1 MNAADDPGNVDPAE
15 VAKFDALASRW
26 WDPEGEFKPLH
37 QLNPLR
43 LGFVAQRAELGG
55 ARALDVGCGGG
66 LLSEALARSGASVT
80 GIDMAPGPL
89 AVARLH
95 QQQSD
100 LTTIQYLERTAES
113 LAAEQPAHFDIV
125 TCMEVIEHVPDPV
138 SLVQACG
145 ALARPGGHVF
155 VSTLNRTVKA
165 YALAIVGAE
174 YVMNMLPKGTH
185 EYEKFIKPSELRQ
198 WGRRAGLHFGA
209 VAGISYRPLS
219 RDFVLSA
226 DVDVNY
232 LMHFTKPA

>member
-1 MNAADDPGNVDPAE
+1 MSGTDNRGNVDPAE

-43 LGFVAQRAELGG
+43 LRFVADRAQLDG
-55 ARALDVGCGGG
+55 ARAVDVGCGGG
-66 LLSEALARSGASVT
+66 LLTEALARSGAQVT
-80 GIDMAPGPL
+80 GIDMAGGPL
-89 AVARLH
+89 TVARLH
-95 QQQSD
+95 QHQSELSD
-100 LTTIQYLERTAES
+100 IEYLESTAEE
-113 LAAEQPAHFDIV
+113 LAVARPAGFDVV

-138 SLVQACG
+138 SLVHAC
-145 ALARPGGHVF
+145 AQLTRPGGQLF
-155 VSTLNRTVKA
+155 FSTLNRTMKA

-198 WGRRAGLHFGA
+198 WARGAGLRFGG

-219 RDFVLSA
+219 RDFELSS